1 MNVKPKILLVEDDPN
16 LGGLL
21 KEFLEVKDFDVTLAV
36 DGEIGFAQFQ
46 KSEFDLLLLDIMMPK
61 KDGFTLAKEIRGND
75 DKIPIIFLS
84 AKSLHV
90 DKIEGFKIGADDYI
104 TKPFSMEELLYRIS
118 AILKRVSIRKENNIN
133 EILNIGKY
141 LYNYSNRTLTINNS
155 NNKLTSK
162 ENQLLNLLVEK
173 SGEVLSRSEALT
185 KIWKSDSYFN
195 SRSMDVYISKLR
207 SHFSE
212 DKSIEIINIHGEGFK
227 IIY

>member
-1 MNVKPKILLVEDDPN
+1 MKNKPKILLVEDDPN

-36 DGEIGFAQFQ
+36 DGEMGLEQFQ
-46 KSEFDLLLLDIMMPK
+46 KSEFELLLLDIMMPK
-61 KDGFTLAKEIRGND
+61 KDGFTLAKEVRENND
-75 DKIPIIFLS
+75 QVPIIFLS

-118 AILKRVSIRKENNIN
+118 AILKRVSHRKESNNN
-133 EILNIGKY
+133 EVLNIGKY

-162 ENQLLNLLVEK
+162 ENQLLSLLLEK
-173 SGEVLSRSEALT
+173 KGETLSRFEALT